1 MPPIA
6 LQLAPQFLVDIAD
19 EVLNFFHDTG
29 LSWGGAIIALT
40 IASACSR
47 R

>member
-1 MPPIA
+1 MPIA

-19 EVLNFFHDTG
+19 SVLNFFHDSAG

-40 IASACSR
+40 IAMR
-47 R
+47 T